1 MNGIAELVDQVADG
15 LSQLRQLL
23 DDPSALP
30 LATITRD
37 IARLERAMDKKAYVD
52 AAFAQACVLADAG
65 TLVGANHPD
74 AYLTE
79 KLGISR
85 GEAYNRLARAKAL
98 FDAPPPPEPDLGDLF
113 SDEDAEEED
122 RSAAEEAARKAAD
135 EEAERRRK
143 DQEEAR
149 KRADEV
155 PAAKQDI
162 IRRELDKL
170 LKAAEGERM
179 RIYARA
185 MEQAKYRDEKD
196 LRLFVKRLVA
206 EANKPHVKANPNAG
220 FEKRDASLG
229 RENTDGT
236 FDVTLSMTRA
246 DYALYKALTDKGL
259 SPNSNIPEELQG
271 DRDPRT
277 KGQRRYDQYMAIL
290 RQYEEGQ
297 QAANG
302 GAASVVVSITL
313 DDLAGADANT
323 LFQTNVGVELDAFD
337 LVRLGMDGT
346 SDFLLTVDGLSG
358 VPLHLGRSRRLASVG
373 QRIAMFAVQGVC
385 SWAGCTTSMSECEAH
400 HIISWLRYGATDIEN
415 LTGLCPTHHRCNND
429 HRDGSFNKGYMDY
442 DPDTGGAVLVK
453 ADGTRHTNTTDPAM
467 HSAVNRIR
475 AKRAATSAPPPAE
488 THWPTSPPPPPGR
501 AGQANHRPT
510 HRMPMRP

>member
-1 MNGIAELVDQVADG
+1 MSNVTELVDKVVDG
-15 LSQLRQLL
+15 LTQLRQLL

-30 LATITRD
+30 LSTITRD

-65 TLVGANHPD
+65 KLVGANHPD

-98 FDAPPPPEPDLGDLF
+98 FDAPAPPEPDLGNLF
-113 SDEDAEEED
+113 DAEDGSEED
-122 RSAAEEAARKAAD
+122 HSAAEDAARKAAED
-135 EEAERRRK
+135 EAERRRK

-179 RIYARA
+179 CIYARA

-206 EANKPHVKANPNAG
+206 EANKPHVKANPHAG

-229 RENTDGT
+229 RENSDGT

-259 SPNSNIPEELQG
+259 SPNSNIPAELQG

-429 HRDGSFNKGYMDY
+429 HRDGSCNKGYMDY

-488 THWPTSPPPPPGR
+488 THWPTSPPLPPGR

>member
-1 MNGIAELVDQVADG
+1 MGNVTELVDKVVDG
-15 LSQLRQLL
+15 LTQLRQLL

-30 LATITRD
+30 LSTITRD

-65 TLVGANHPD
+65 KLVGANYPD

-113 SDEDAEEED
+113 GDDDTEED
-122 RSAAEEAARKAAD
+122 HSSADEAARKAAD

-185 MEQAKYRDEKD
+185 MEQAAYRDEKD

-229 RENTDGT
+229 RENSDGT
-236 FDVTLSMTRA
+236 FNVTLSMTRA

-259 SPNSNIPEELQG
+259 APNSNIPAELQG

-373 QRIAMFAVQGVC
+373 QRIAMFALQGVC

-442 DPDTGGAVLVK
+442 DPDTGSAVLVK

-488 THWPTSPPPPPGR
+488 THWPTFPPPQPGR
-501 AGQANHRPT
+501 AGQANHHPT

>member
-65 TLVGANHPD
+65 KLVGANHPD

-85 GEAYNRLARAKAL
+85 GEAYNRIARAKAL
-98 FDAPPPPEPDLGDLF
+98 FDAPPPPEPELGDLF
-113 SDEDAEEED
+113 EDDGSEED
-122 RSAAEEAARKAAD
+122 RSTAEEAARKAAE

-229 RENTDGT
+229 RENSDGT

-259 SPNSNIPEELQG
+259 SPNANIPAELQR

-442 DPDTGGAVLVK
+442 DPETGGAVLVK

-475 AKRAATSAPPPAE
+475 AKRNSTSAPPPAE

-501 AGQANHRPT
+501 AGRANHRPT

>member
-30 LATITRD
+30 FATITRD

-65 TLVGANHPD
+65 KLVGANHPD

-98 FDAPPPPEPDLGDLF
+98 FDAPPPPEPDLDGLF
-113 SDEDAEEED
+113 DEECTEED

-155 PAAKQDI
+155 SAAKQDI

-229 RENTDGT
+229 RENVDGT

-259 SPNSNIPEELQG
+259 SPNANIPAELQR

-302 GAASVVVSITL
+302 GAASVVMSITL

-337 LVRLGMDGT
+337 LVRLGMGGT

-442 DPDTGGAVLVK
+442 DPETGGAVLVK

-475 AKRAATSAPPPAE
+475 AKRNSTSAPPPAE

>member
-1 MNGIAELVDQVADG
+1 MSNVTELVDKVVDG
-15 LSQLRQLL
+15 LTQLRQLL
-23 DDPSALP
+23 DDPSTLP

-65 TLVGANHPD
+65 KLVGANHPD

-85 GEAYNRLARAKAL
+85 GEAYNRIARAKAL
-98 FDAPPPPEPDLGDLF
+98 FDAPPPPEPDLDGLF
-113 SDEDAEEED
+113 DEECTEED
-122 RSAAEEAARKAAD
+122 RSIAEEAARKAAE

-170 LKAAEGERM
+170 LKAAESERM

-229 RENTDGT
+229 RENVDGT

-277 KGQRRYDQYMAIL
+277 KGQRRYDQYMSIL

-313 DDLAGADANT
+313 DDLAEADANT

-453 ADGTRHTNTTDPAM
+453 ADGTRHINTTDPAM

-475 AKRAATSAPPPAE
+475 AKRASASAPPPAE

>member
-65 TLVGANHPD
+65 KLVGANHPD

-85 GEAYNRLARAKAL
+85 GEAYNRIARAKAL
-98 FDAPPPPEPDLGDLF
+98 FDAPPEPPEP
-113 SDEDAEEED
+113 EDFFFEED
-122 RSAAEEAARKAAD
+122 CTEDDRLAAEEAARKAAE

-229 RENTDGT
+229 RENVDGT

-277 KGQRRYDQYMAIL
+277 KGQRRYDQYMSIL

-302 GAASVVVSITL
+302 GAASVVVSVTL
-313 DDLAGADANT
+313 DDLAEADANT

-501 AGQANHRPT
+501 AGQANHRST

>member
-1 MNGIAELVDQVADG
+1 MGNVTELVDKVVDG
-15 LSQLRQLL
+15 LTQLRQLL

-30 LATITRD
+30 LSTITRD

-65 TLVGANHPD
+65 KLVGANHPD

-113 SDEDAEEED
+113 DAEDGSEED
-122 RSAAEEAARKAAD
+122 CSAAEEAARKAAE

-185 MEQAKYRDEKD
+185 MEQAAYRDEKD

-229 RENTDGT
+229 KENSDGT
-236 FDVTLSMTRA
+236 FDVRLNMTRA

-259 SPNSNIPEELQG
+259 APNSNIPAELQG

-400 HIISWLRYGATDIEN
+400 HIISWLRHGNTDIEN

-475 AKRAATSAPPPAE
+475 AKRAATAAPPPAQ

>member
-65 TLVGANHPD
+65 KLVGANHPD

-113 SDEDAEEED
+113 GDDDTEED

-229 RENTDGT
+229 RESSDGT

-259 SPNSNIPEELQG
+259 SPNSNIPAELQG

-302 GAASVVVSITL
+302 GAASVVASITL

-337 LVRLGMDGT
+337 RVRLGMDGT

-429 HRDGSFNKGYMDY
+429 HRDGSFDKGYMDY
-442 DPDTGGAVLVK
+442 DPGTGGAVLVK

-510 HRMPMRP
+510 HRMPIRP

>member
-1 MNGIAELVDQVADG
+1 MNGIAELVDQVTDG

-65 TLVGANHPD
+65 KLVGANHPD

-113 SDEDAEEED
+113 GDDDTEED

-155 PAAKQDI
+155 PAVKQDI

-206 EANKPHVKANPNAG
+206 EANKPHAKANPNAG

-229 RENTDGT
+229 RENSDGT

-290 RQYEEGQ
+290 RQYEQGQ
-297 QAANG
+297 QATNG

-442 DPDTGGAVLVK
+442 DPETGGAVLVK
-453 ADGTRHTNTTDPAM
+453 AHGTRHTNTTDPAM

-475 AKRAATSAPPPAE
+475 AKRNSTSAPPPAE

-501 AGQANHRPT
+501 AGQTTHRPT

>member
-65 TLVGANHPD
+65 KLVGANHPD

-98 FDAPPPPEPDLGDLF
+98 FDAPPPPEPDLDDLF
-113 SDEDAEEED
+113 GDDDTEED

-155 PAAKQDI
+155 PAVKQDI

-229 RENTDGT
+229 RENSDGT
-236 FDVTLSMTRA
+236 FDVTMSMTRA

>member
-52 AAFAQACVLADAG
+52 AAFAQACVLADTG
-65 TLVGANHPD
+65 KLVGANHPD

-98 FDAPPPPEPDLGDLF
+98 FDAPPPPEPDLDGLF
-113 SDEDAEEED
+113 DEECTEED

-155 PAAKQDI
+155 SAAKQDI

-229 RENTDGT
+229 RENVDGT

-259 SPNSNIPEELQG
+259 SPNANIPAELQR

-302 GAASVVVSITL
+302 GAASVVVSTTL

-442 DPDTGGAVLVK
+442 DPETGGAVLVK

-475 AKRAATSAPPPAE
+475 AKRNSTSAPPPAE

-501 AGQANHRPT
+501 AGQTAHRPT

>member
-1 MNGIAELVDQVADG
+1 MNGIAELVDQVTDG

-65 TLVGANHPD
+65 KLVGANHPD

-113 SDEDAEEED
+113 GDDDTEED

-155 PAAKQDI
+155 PAVKQDI

-229 RENTDGT
+229 RENSDGT

-337 LVRLGMDGT
+337 LVRLGMGGT

-442 DPDTGGAVLVK
+442 DPETGGAVLVK
-453 ADGTRHTNTTDPAM
+453 AHGTRHTNTTDPAM

-475 AKRAATSAPPPAE
+475 AKRNSTSAPPPAE

-501 AGQANHRPT
+501 AGQTTHRPT

>member
-1 MNGIAELVDQVADG
+1 MNGIAELVDQVTDG

-65 TLVGANHPD
+65 KLVGANHPD

-113 SDEDAEEED
+113 GDDDTEED

-229 RENTDGT
+229 RENSDGT

-259 SPNSNIPEELQG
+259 SPNANIPAELQR

-442 DPDTGGAVLVK
+442 DPETGGAVLVK

-475 AKRAATSAPPPAE
+475 AKRNSTSAPPPAE

-501 AGQANHRPT
+501 AGRANHRPT

>member
-65 TLVGANHPD
+65 KLVGANHPD

-98 FDAPPPPEPDLGDLF
+98 FDTPPPPEPDLGDLF
-113 SDEDAEEED
+113 GDDDTEED
-122 RSAAEEAARKAAD
+122 RSAAEEPARKAAD

-179 RIYARA
+179 HIYARA

-229 RENTDGT
+229 RENSDGT

-259 SPNSNIPEELQG
+259 SPNSNIPEELQS

-323 LFQTNVGVELDAFD
+323 LFQTNVGVELDGSEGAGPTFD
-337 LVRLGMDGT
+337 D
-346 SDFLLTVDGLSG
+346 
-358 VPLHLGRSRRLASVG
+358 
-373 QRIAMFAVQGVC
+373 
-385 SWAGCTTSMSECEAH
+385 
-400 HIISWLRYGATDIEN
+400 
-415 LTGLCPTHHRCNND
+415 
-429 HRDGSFNKGYMDY
+429 
-442 DPDTGGAVLVK
+442 
-453 ADGTRHTNTTDPAM
+453 
-467 HSAVNRIR
+467 
-475 AKRAATSAPPPAE
+475 
-488 THWPTSPPPPPGR
+488 
-501 AGQANHRPT
+501 
-510 HRMPMRP
+510 